1 MQLTHSSK
9 PPRFKPLNLS
19 SEYPVSK
26 FCFQTSNLYRYA
38 AQYLATTVMLRREL
52 LVTRLGWAWY
62 ACNAVWPL
70 LLYTTGMRWGCTS

>member
-1 MQLTHSSK
+1 
-9 PPRFKPLNLS
+9 
-19 SEYPVSK
+19 
-26 FCFQTSNLYRYA
+26 LYRYA